1 MRTFFNYCGGKT
13 RLVKTLLPYLPYTF
27 NDYYEPFLGS
37 GALFLE
43 MAHRGKLMG
52 KSCFLSDLDTL
63 LMTTWR
69 AIQEDGHKVLT
80 LLKHFPDTRETWET
94 GLKTLNDS
102 PDDCPFQ
109 TAAAYIYVKG
119 RSFGSILRRSKT
131 RGRLNPSF
139 NRSPSPLRFS
149 CIEQGIPLLQDKVH
163 LFGCTFSAMHPK
175 RGDFV
180 FLDPP
185 YLGTSMNLYNTAH
198 SVYPQIVDYC
208 HHLTRRG
215 VHWLMTNS
223 DCAEI
228 RESFQDYEVVSLGS
242 KAAGF
247 AQDKEGVRPRY
258 GELLVLS
265 PGLGE
270 GREFLAEN
278 KGLNHYNGC

>member
-13 RLVKTLLPYLPYTF
+13 RLVKTLLPYLPNTF

-43 MAHRGKLMG
+43 MAHRGRLNG

-69 AIQEDGHKVLT
+69 AIQEDGHHVLA
-80 LLKHFPDTRETWET
+80 LLKQRSDTRETWET
-94 GLKTLNDS
+94 GLKILNDT
-102 PDDCPFQ
+102 PDDCPFE
-109 TAAAYIYVKG
+109 TAAAYIHVKG

-149 CIEQGIPLLQDKVH
+149 CIEQGIPFLQHNVH

-175 RGDFV
+175 RGDIV

-185 YLGTSMNLYNTAH
+185 YLGTSMSLYNTAH
-198 SVYPQIVDYC
+198 SVYPQIINYC
-208 HHLTRRG
+208 HVLTRRG

-223 DCAEI
+223 DCPEI
-228 RESFQDYEVVSLGS
+228 REDFKDYAIVSLGS
-242 KAAGF
+242 KVASF

-270 GREFLAEN
+270 RVQNLAEN
-278 KGLNHYNGC
+278 KGTQTINSL

>member
-13 RLVKTLLPYLPYTF
+13 RLVKTLLPYIPHTF

-43 MAHRGKLMG
+43 MAHGGKFKG

-63 LMTTWR
+63 LMTAWR
-69 AIQEDGHKVLT
+69 AIQEDGQQVIHLIES
-80 LLKHFPDTRETWET
+80 LPDTRETWQEQ
-94 GLKTLNDS
+94 LTLLNNSSDS
-102 PDDCPFQ
+102 CLFK
-109 TAAAYIYVKG
+109 TAAAYIFVK
-119 RSFGSILRRSKT
+119 RRCFGSIFRRNQK
-131 RGRLNPSF
+131 GRLNPSWNHF
-139 NRSPSPLRFS
+139 PSPIRLQV
-149 CIEQGIPLLQDKVH
+149 IEQGIPLLQDKVH

-208 HHLTRRG
+208 RHLTRRG

-223 DCAEI
+223 DCPEI
-228 RESFQDYEVVSLGS
+228 REDFKDYEIVSLGS
-242 KAAGF
+242 KVAGF

-265 PGLGE
+265 PELGE
-270 GREFLAEN
+270 RVQNLAEN